1 MDTQNNAAAAAPKA
15 ESAKVLDLRKNAGL
29 LFTALAATVYGTPE
43 HNAAKMELYKAEK
56 LIEAQIAEERKAE
69 AEQKAAE
76 ARNARIALRQNYGTA
91 LLAANAKGATQA
103 DKDALAAAELALDNA
118 LLPNHKS
125 PAKTA
130 EGTGGGGTKGATSEA
145 IKASLLGHIAAGK
158 TITEAKKLTE
168 AEGFSRGTTG
178 AVATAMIK
186 AGEITV

>member
-1 MDTQNNAAAAAPKA
+1 MSEVKTETTVKAP
-15 ESAKVLDLRKNAGL
+15 SAKVVELQSAAAEAFK
-29 LFTALAATVYGTPE
+29 ALSGKTYGTPE
-43 HNAAKMELYKAEK
+43 FNDAKLALYKAEK
-56 LIEAQIAEERKAE
+56 LVEAQIADEKKAE
-69 AEQKAAE
+69 AEQKIADL
-76 ARNARIALRQNYGTA
+76 RNERIALRTNYRDAILAGSGKNATQEQKDA
-91 LLAANAKGATQA
+91 ILAAET
-103 DKDALAAAELALDNA
+103 ALDNA

-130 EGTGGGGTKGATSEA
+130 EGGQTGGTKGVTSEA

-158 TITEAKKLTE
+158 TVTEAKKLTE